1 MSVMLH
7 CDAGPGI
14 GLGHVLR
21 GAALGAEFARTGRLA
36 RMRVPVGAA
45 ASVPDRVRHVLPV
58 DEEGIAVANGDIAVV
73 DSYRPSLHTIDRKA
87 RLIAFHD
94 GDGPVL
100 AADFLV
106 NAAAV
111 PADYAGRT
119 KASCRL
125 LLGPRHASVD
135 AAFAKRRTGV
145 LAARASSGVRKVLV
159 SFGGD
164 DAANATGRSLDVL
177 AGLPVEID
185 VALGAGARHVRD
197 ISARASTR
205 VRVHVDTSEM
215 PALMADADI
224 AVGAAGST
232 AWERCALG
240 LPALVARLAANQNG
254 IANMLVGAGA
264 AMDIRSVDDGFEARL
279 AVAFERVAGDR
290 ALLASMAARAAALCD
305 GRGTKRIVLAVA
317 GDETDRKG
325 GRVRLRAA
333 ESDDAAWLHDLQ
345 SQPETR
351 RYARNPAVPT
361 PDEHRA
367 WFAQL
372 LANAARTL
380 AIVECA
386 DAPAGFLRLDP
397 ISEEGLRFE
406 VSIAVDPAFHGMG
419 IGSAALR
426 LARACARDAVLE
438 AEVHE
443 DNRVSRALFAG
454 CGYRQIGPSR
464 LESRPA

>member
-45 ASVPDRVRHVLPV
+45 GSVPDRVRHVLPV

-73 DSYRPSLHTIDRKA
+73 DSYRPSLHTVDRKA
-87 RLIAFHD
+87 RQIAFHD
-94 GDGPVL
+94 GDGPVPV
-100 AADFLV
+100 ADFLV

-111 PADYAGRT
+111 PADYSGRT

-145 LAARASSGVRKVLV
+145 LAARASSGVRRVLV

-224 AVGAAGST
+224 AVGAAG
-232 AWERCALG
+232 LDG
-240 LPALVARLAANQNG
+240 
-254 IANMLVGAGA
+254 VGALHVGSARIGRTARREPERHCEYACRCRCRNGHPVGRRRLRGA
-264 AMDIRSVDDGFEARL
+264 ACRGFRAGGGRSS
-279 AVAFERVAGDR
+279 VAGIDGR
-290 ALLASMAARAAALCD
+290 AAAALCD

-317 GDETDRKG
+317 GDETDRRG

-345 SQPETR
+345 SQPEIR

-361 PDEHRA
+361 PDEHRT

-386 DAPAGFLRLDP
+386 DAPAGFVRLDP

-443 DNRVSRALFAG
+443 DNRASRALFAG
-454 CGYRQIGPSR
+454 CGYRHIGPSR

>member
-1 MSVMLH
+1 MSVTFH

-21 GAALGAEFARTGRLA
+21 SAALAAEFIRTGRHV

-45 ASVPDRVRHVLPV
+45 AAVPDRVRKVLPV
-58 DEEGIAVANGDIAVV
+58 DEEGASAEVGEISVI
-73 DSYRPSLHTIDRKA
+73 DSYRTEMHTVSGKA
-87 RLIAFHD
+87 CLIAFHD
-94 GDGPVL
+94 GEGPVP

-106 NAAAV
+106 NAAA
-111 PADYAGRT
+111 AENTYAGLA

-125 LLGPRHASVD
+125 FLGPRHATVD
-135 AAFAKRRTGV
+135 AAFVVRRAGA

-164 DAANATGRSLDVL
+164 DAENATGRTLDALV
-177 AGLPVEID
+177 GRPIEID
-185 VALGAGARHVRD
+185 VALGSGTRHARD
-197 ISARASTR
+197 IAARASAR
-205 VRVHVDTSEM
+205 VRVHIDTPEM
-215 PALMADADI
+215 PNLMADADI

-232 AWERCALG
+232 AWERCTLG

-254 IANMLVGAGA
+254 VADALIGAGA
-264 AMDIRSVDDGFEARL
+264 AVDIMSVDDGFEARL
-279 AVAFERVAGDR
+279 AAAFDRIAGDGT
-290 ALLASMAARAAALCD
+290 LLASMAERAAALCD

-317 GDETDRKG
+317 GEAADRTG
-325 GRVRLRAA
+325 GRVRLRAV
-333 ESDDAAWLHDLQ
+333 ESSDAIWLHDLQ
-345 SQPETR
+345 SRPETR
-351 RYARNPAVPT
+351 RYARNPAIPT
-361 PDEHRA
+361 PDEHRE
-367 WFAQL
+367 WFARVL
-372 LANAARTL
+372 DNAARTL
-380 AIVECA
+380 AIVECGGTRT
-386 DAPAGFLRLDP
+386 GFVRLDP
-397 ISEEGLRFE
+397 ISPEGLRFE
-406 VSIAVDPAFHGMG
+406 VSIAVDPAFHGRG

-443 DNRVSRALFAG
+443 DNRASRALFAG